1 MIYDLS
7 QINMMAKKILNKLTL
22 IEKWITFT
30 AFLVLVVVIF
40 ADVAIRELSGTG
52 LHWSRQIGVYANL
65 FVVMFGL
72 GVASSEAAHLRP
84 KFADHWLPVSWNPI
98 LERFQEG
105 LMCLFCLLFSI
116 VATQV
121 VIETFN
127 DDVQSIVL
135 RIAIWP
141 FQAIIPIAFFMT
153 SIRHLIYTIYPN
165 LRPVIPIND
174 DNLLKENQ

>member
-1 MIYDLS
+1 
-7 QINMMAKKILNKLTL
+7 MAKKILSRLTL
-22 IEKWITFT
+22 IEKWMTFT
-30 AFLVLVVVIF
+30 AFLILVVVMF

-72 GVASSEAAHLRP
+72 GVASSESAHLRP
-84 KFADHWLPVSWNPI
+84 EFADNWLPESWNPI

-105 LMCLFCLLFSI
+105 LMCLFCLVFSI

-127 DDVQSIVL
+127 DDVQSMVL

-153 SIRHLIYTIYPN
+153 SIRNLIYTMYPN
-165 LRPVIPIND
+165 LRPVIPINNGD
-174 DNLLKENQ
+174 TLKEAQ

>member
-1 MIYDLS
+1 
-7 QINMMAKKILNKLTL
+7 
-22 IEKWITFT
+22 
-30 AFLVLVVVIF
+30 
-40 ADVAIRELSGTG
+40 
-52 LHWSRQIGVYANL
+52 
-65 FVVMFGL
+65 
-72 GVASSEAAHLRP
+72 
-84 KFADHWLPVSWNPI
+84 
-98 LERFQEG
+98 
-105 LMCLFCLLFSI
+105 MCLFCLLFSI

-141 FQAIIPIAFFMT
+141 FQAIIPVAFFMT

-174 DNLLKENQ
+174 GNFLKETQ

>member
-1 MIYDLS
+1 
-7 QINMMAKKILNKLTL
+7 MAKKILNRLTL
-22 IEKWITFT
+22 IEKWMTFT
-30 AFLVLVVVIF
+30 AFLVLVVVMF

-65 FVVMFGL
+65 CVVMFGL
-72 GVASSEAAHLRP
+72 GVASSHSAHLRP
-84 KFADHWLPVSWNPI
+84 KFADHWLPKSWNPI

-105 LMCLFCLLFSI
+105 LMCLFCLVFSI

-127 DDVQSIVL
+127 DDVQSMVL

-153 SIRHLIYTIYPN
+153 SIRHLIYTMYPN
-165 LRPVIPIND
+165 LRPIIPIKNGD
-174 DNLLKENQ
+174 TIKERQ

>member
-1 MIYDLS
+1 
-7 QINMMAKKILNKLTL
+7 MAKKILSRLTL
-22 IEKWITFT
+22 IEKWMTFT
-30 AFLVLVVVIF
+30 AFLILVVVMF

-72 GVASSEAAHLRP
+72 GVASSESAHLRP
-84 KFADHWLPVSWNPI
+84 KFADNWLPESWNPI

-105 LMCLFCLLFSI
+105 LMCLFCLVFSI

-127 DDVQSIVL
+127 DDVQSMVL

-153 SIRHLIYTIYPN
+153 SIRHLIYTMYPN
-165 LRPVIPIND
+165 LRPVIPINNED
-174 DNLLKENQ
+174 TLKEAQ

>member
-1 MIYDLS
+1 
-7 QINMMAKKILNKLTL
+7 MAKRILSRLTL
-22 IEKWITFT
+22 IEKWMIFT
-30 AFLVLVVVIF
+30 AFLILVVVMF

-72 GVASSEAAHLRP
+72 GVASSESAHLRP
-84 KFADHWLPVSWNPI
+84 KFADNWLPESWNPI

-105 LMCLFCLLFSI
+105 LMCLFCLVFSI

-127 DDVQSIVL
+127 DDVQSMVL

-141 FQAIIPIAFFMT
+141 FQAISPIAFYMT
-153 SIRHLIYTIYPN
+153 SIMHLIYTMYPN
-165 LRPVIPIND
+165 LIPVIQINNED
-174 DNLLKENQ
+174 S